1 MFIPSNSHTISSRPT
16 FSIFQFPS
24 SSHLV
29 SRISFRPESS
39 FFCLHISTLIH
50 CTSTIPASTITTNR
64 HSSRTLV
71 LISFQYPTSRRYHVW
86 RCLYIT
92 TISDCYIFSL
102 SAVCYALLFSFRN
115 PRVIPTVL
123 LPLPWPA
130 CSFSSN
136 SLQVPLSGW
145 FLTTHYLTWNS
156 GILNILTLSH
166 FNMFVCGCPTYL
178 RGACLIRVLTQCL
191 SQFMCLLY
199 IERQNRI

>member
-1 MFIPSNSHTISSRPT
+1 LVLLIKSSISTFVFIFIFPFSTPIYARSWAMLFDSSRFMFIPSNSHTISSRPT
-16 FSIFQFPS
+16 FSIFRFPS

-50 CTSTIPASTITTNR
+50 RTSTIPASTITTNR

-102 SAVCYALLFSFRN
+102 SAVCYALLFSF
-115 PRVIPTVL
+115 
-123 LPLPWPA
+123 
-130 CSFSSN
+130 FSE
-136 SLQVPLSGW
+136 
-145 FLTTHYLTWNS
+145 
-156 GILNILTLSH
+156 TL
-166 FNMFVCGCPTYL
+166 
-178 RGACLIRVLTQCL
+178 A
-191 SQFMCLLY
+191 
-199 IERQNRI
+199 